1 MVRLTHMIKP
11 FNQEPASYLETAAGR
26 IAYRRVQGTGLGGS
40 GLGGSGLSGPGP
52 TVLWL
57 GGFLS
62 DMTGSKVARLS
73 ATAKLRGWD
82 FLAFDYFG
90 HGETGGDWSQAR
102 VGTWVGNVLA
112 VADQLTQGP
121 IVAVGS
127 SMGGHML
134 CELIKV
140 RPGKVRAAG
149 FIAPAADFVTALM
162 LPGLSPEE
170 RRQLEVSGMHML
182 SGYDR
187 PVGLSQAFFDEAAAH
202 KVLAAPIAFNGAVRV
217 LHGMKDDVVPW
228 QHGARLIETLTSPN
242 ARITLIKD
250 GDHRLSRP
258 QDLDLLEDMV
268 SELRDYRP

>member
-1 MVRLTHMIKP
+1 MIKP
-11 FNQEPASYLETAAGR
+11 FNQEPASHLETATGR
-26 IAYRRVQGTGLGGS
+26 IAYRRVQGTGLGG
-40 GLGGSGLSGPGP
+40 P
-52 TVLWL
+52 TLLWL

-73 ATAKLRGWD
+73 HTAKLRGWD

-102 VGTWVGNVLA
+102 VGTWVDNVLA
-112 VADQLTQGP
+112 VADHLTEGP
-121 IVAVGS
+121 IAAVGS

-134 CELIKV
+134 CELIRA

-149 FIAPAADFVTALM
+149 FIAPAPDFVTTLM
-162 LPGLSPEE
+162 RPGLSPEE

-182 SGYDR
+182 KGYDR
-187 PVGLSQAFFDEAAAH
+187 PIGLSQAFFDEAATH
-202 KVLAAPIAFNGAVRV
+202 TVLDAPIAFDGPVRI
-217 LHGMKDDVVPW
+217 LHGMQDDVVPW
-228 QHGARLIETLTSPN
+228 QHGVRLIETLTADD
-242 ARITLIKD
+242 ARIDLIKD

-268 SELRDYRP
+268 AELRGYRPHA